1 MSARP
6 GIDLIDSH
14 CHLNF
19 GAFDADREEVVA
31 RARAGGVRRL
41 LLPAVDLA
49 ASHECAALAARFEGV
64 FAAAGI
70 HPNSTASATADD
82 FAELDSLLGSGA
94 FVAVG
99 EIGLDYHW
107 DTSPREAQFRALHA
121 QLDLAAKYQLPVI
134 IHNRESS
141 DDLMAVLE
149 QWAAGL
155 SGALSSR
162 PGVLHS
168 FSAPPDIAE
177 RALAAGFYLGF
188 TGPLTYK
195 NADELRSIAAAAP
208 LDRIL
213 IETDSPYLTPT
224 PYRGKRNEPA
234 YVRLVAERLAAL
246 RGLDLA
252 EVAAAT
258 TANAER
264 LFQLPPVTG

>member
-1 MSARP
+1 VTDGP
-6 GIDLIDSH
+6 GIDLIDTH

-19 GAFDADREEVVA
+19 DAFDDDRDAVVE
-31 RARAGGVRRL
+31 RARSAGVRRM

-49 ASHECAALAARFEGV
+49 SSREGAALAGQYAGV
-64 FAAAGI
+64 YAAAGI
-70 HPNSTASATADD
+70 HPNSSADASAED
-82 FAELDSLLGSGA
+82 FAALNALLASGA
-94 FVAVG
+94 FAAVG

-121 QLDLAAKYQLPVI
+121 QLALAQRHQLPVI
-134 IHNRESS
+134 LHNRESS

-149 QWAAGL
+149 AWASGL
-155 SGALSSR
+155 GGDYAQR

-168 FSAPPDIAE
+168 FSAGPAIAE

-195 NADELRSIAAAAP
+195 NADELRAIAASAP

-213 IETDSPYLTPT
+213 IETDSPYLTPM
-224 PYRGKRNEPA
+224 PHRGKRNEPA
-234 YVRLVAERLAAL
+234 YVRFVAERLAAL
-246 RGLDLA
+246 RGLTLEDI
-252 EVAAAT
+252 AAAT

-264 LFQLPPVTG
+264 LFPRIVHSD